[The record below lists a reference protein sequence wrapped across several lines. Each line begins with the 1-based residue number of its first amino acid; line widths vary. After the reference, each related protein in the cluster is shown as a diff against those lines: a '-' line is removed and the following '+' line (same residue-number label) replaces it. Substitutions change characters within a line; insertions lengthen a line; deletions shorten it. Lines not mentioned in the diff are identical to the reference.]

1 MFIDRILNLIMTL
14 IVNKLIYRLNKITN
28 YQEEF
33 FVAIDKLILNLY
45 WNESI
50 YKSQNNIEK

>member
-1 MFIDRILNLIMTL
+1 MFIDRILNIITTL

>member
-1 MFIDRILNLIMTL
+1 MFIDRILNIITTL

-45 WNESI
+45 
-50 YKSQNNIEK
+50 